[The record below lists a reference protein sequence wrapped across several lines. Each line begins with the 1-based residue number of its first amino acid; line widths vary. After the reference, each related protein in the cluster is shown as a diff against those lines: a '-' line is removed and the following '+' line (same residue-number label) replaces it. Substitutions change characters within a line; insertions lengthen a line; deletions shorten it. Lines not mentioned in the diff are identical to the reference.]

1 VTFNPL
7 PPESAT
13 HAGILVWRPPGPHV
27 GCGLCRVVSRPT
39 GGLWVMPRASTKPCQ
54 IIKKLHDMACR
65 FRPTGAPCEPTRMIA
80 PPGSRPRATARAS
93 VNTSQRIFSPRLLV
107 WLAHIIA
114 VRSQPWQPLDKV
126 LEQWAPLAG
135 VPGKANTHERAYE
148 HMLHLRK
155 LQKPGSRFGHIWWHP
170 SITGRSSSAR
180 SDTANDLRNRVRRRR
195 YECCHIPDNNVEPST
210 R

>member
-1 VTFNPL
+1 MWVVGYAVL
-7 PPESAT
+7 Y
-13 HAGILVWRPPGPHV
+13 HGPHV
-27 GCGLCRVVSRPT
+27 GCGLCHEPQQSHVRSSKNYMTWRVVSARRALHASRP
-39 GGLWVMPRASTKPCQ
+39 
-54 IIKKLHDMACR
+54 
-65 FRPTGAPCEPTRMIA
+65 MIA
-80 PPGSRPRATARAS
+80 PPGSWPRATARAS

-114 VRSQPWQPLDKV
+114 VRGQPWQPLDKV

-135 VPGKANTHERAYE
+135 VPVKANTHERAYE